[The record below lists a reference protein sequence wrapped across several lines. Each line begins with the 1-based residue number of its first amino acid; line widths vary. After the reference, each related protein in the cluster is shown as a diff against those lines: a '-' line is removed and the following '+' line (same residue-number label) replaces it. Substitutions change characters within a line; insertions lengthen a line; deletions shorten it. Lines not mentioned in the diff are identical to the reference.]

1 MITLALLA
9 AALHGCSSELAIV
22 PLSRYDLDDGWSQMY
37 MGNISLGT
45 PPQFFTVVFD
55 TGSGNLVIPTDLCR
69 AAACN
74 RHRVLRRGKT
84 TTLDSLAYTDGTPLS
99 AMGPD
104 QEPDSVSLKYAA
116 GGLTASLFREQVCI
130 GPRACTRV
138 GFLGTKHEDLL
149 PFADLPADGI
159 LGLGLSSLSYDPKW
173 NVLSALQSADGLDS
187 PRFGLFLSDEQ
198 TEELSEFSVGGPNP
212 DHLAGPEGPPIRVTN
227 IGIQRGYWQIPLRSV
242 SVVLQGSGRGKTLN
256 LCRQKSCEAT
266 IDSGASGIGVSQEVF
281 KELDTALAVSSDC
294 NVDGLPMLVFEV
306 GNAAQIL
313 TLSPKEYVR
322 RKEDG
327 TCMAPLQPFESPLG
341 PDAPMLVV
349 LGQPVLQKYYSTFM
363 FGGTPSISFTPAKHH
378 SMGKAAATA
387 VPGGGIVVAE
397 VHRQKLGVGDEIE
410 NMLEEMKEERSLG
423 YSSVQTTLS
432 TDQ

>member
-1 MITLALLA
+1 MRALALLA
-9 AALHGCSSELAIV
+9 AALHCCSSELAV
-22 PLSRYDLDDGWSQMY
+22 LPLSRYDLDDGWSQMY
-37 MGNISLGT
+37 MGNISLGS
-45 PPQFFTVVFD
+45 PPQYFTVVFD

-74 RHRVLRRGKT
+74 RHRVLRRSKST
-84 TTLDSLAYTDGTPLS
+84 SLKSLAYTDGTPLS
-99 AMGPD
+99 ALGPD

-116 GGLTASLFREQVCI
+116 GGLTASLYRELVCI
-130 GPRACTRV
+130 GPRACANV
-138 GFLGTKHEDLL
+138 GFLGTKHEDML

-173 NVLSALQSADGLDS
+173 NVLTALQNADGLDS
-187 PRFGLFLSDEQ
+187 PRFGLFLSDEE

-212 DHLAGPEGPPIRVTN
+212 DHLAGPEGAPIRVTQ
-227 IGIQRGYWQIPLRSV
+227 IGIQRGYWQIPLRSL
-242 SVVLQGSGRGKTLN
+242 SVVLQGSGRGKAIN
-256 LCRQKSCEAT
+256 LCRENRCEAT
-266 IDSGASGIGVSQEVF
+266 IDSGASGIGVSQKMSEA
-281 KELDTALAVSSDC
+281 LGSALAVSSDC

-306 GNAAQIL
+306 GDAGQIL

-327 TCMAPLQPFESPLG
+327 TCIAPLQPFESPLG
-341 PDAPMLVV
+341 PNDPMLFV

-378 SMGKAAATA
+378 SMGKAVATA

-397 VHRQKLGVGDEIE
+397 VHRKKLGVGNEIE

-423 YSSVQTTLS
+423 YSSVQTNLG